1 MKKMPSAV
9 EERETNAGQDQR
21 PAYKVLVREA
31 EGLGEIGQRRDDAAA
46 GCQAHCEARGEDPYV
61 RIQ

>member
-21 PAYKVLVREA
+21 PAYKMLVREA
-31 EGLGEIGQRRDDAAA
+31 EGLGKIGQRRDEAAA
-46 GCQAHCEARGEDPYV
+46 RCHTHCEA
-61 RIQ
+61 